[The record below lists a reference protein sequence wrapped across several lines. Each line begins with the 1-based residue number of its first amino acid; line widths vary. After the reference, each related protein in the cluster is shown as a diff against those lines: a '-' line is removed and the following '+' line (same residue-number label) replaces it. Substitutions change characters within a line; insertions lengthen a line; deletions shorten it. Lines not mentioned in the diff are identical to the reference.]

1 MENNDIEKTQEL
13 DDVVTEIG
21 KLIEEE
27 DNPNRELEKQLR
39 LLEAIYVSDK
49 GLEASSPEVVDLF
62 PSGWF
67 EPGNYL
73 QKIDALSEA
82 MEFNRKIIDTDA
94 YQSLVEGVRK

>member
-13 DDVVTEIG
+13 DEVVTEIG

-27 DNPNRELEKQLR
+27 GNPDRELEKQLR

-49 GLEASSPEVVDLF
+49 GLEINSPEVFELF

-82 MEFNRKIIDTDA
+82 MEFDIEIINTNA
-94 YQSLVEGVRK
+94 YQSLIEGVRK